1 MDRAVALPGGGTSS
15 HPCQDMSPTC
25 WLEPSLTDSVAAE
38 VLGRPSARSAAAADV
53 DGMSRGRWPG
63 AGGSSEDAEGLAE
76 QRPPGLAPRGG
87 LRSAHAVLARPTR
100 AWAERATAW
109 RQDTSSPTG
118 AGTPLPQLR
127 RKLDLPVVQGA
138 GRRRVRVDGARA
150 VTCGAPPSGAARG
163 SPNPVARQQVRH
175 IPQPSAATPPTAAS
189 LLGPRGWGLGTGD
202 PAPRLPCLKNQES
215 GRQRFR
221 VARDRA
227 LGGRCVP
234 AACRRPC

>member
-1 MDRAVALPGGGTSS
+1 MTARAGSCSGSLISPLMRTASAPAPRLRLKDERGPGPLCVLGRRVDRAVALPGGGTSS

-87 LRSAHAVLARPTR
+87 LHSTHAVLARPTR

-138 GRRRVRVDGARA
+138 GR
-150 VTCGAPPSGAARG
+150 
-163 SPNPVARQQVRH
+163 
-175 IPQPSAATPPTAAS
+175 
-189 LLGPRGWGLGTGD
+189 
-202 PAPRLPCLKNQES
+202 
-215 GRQRFR
+215 
-221 VARDRA
+221 
-227 LGGRCVP
+227 
-234 AACRRPC
+234 